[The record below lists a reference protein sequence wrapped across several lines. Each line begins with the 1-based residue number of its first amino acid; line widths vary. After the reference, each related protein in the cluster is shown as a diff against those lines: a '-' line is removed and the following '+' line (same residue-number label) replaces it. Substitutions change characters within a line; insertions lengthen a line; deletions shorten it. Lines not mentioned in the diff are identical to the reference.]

1 MSMQIADVVI
11 PAGAEGEV
19 VMMLGTLVQVKVP
32 STRTEGVFSV
42 VEHTVPPLAGPPLH
56 THPETEIL
64 YVLSGEFDVGIGA
77 EIARAKEGAVIHVPP
92 ETPHSTK
99 NVGERAGRL
108 LSIYLPGSADR
119 FFVEA
124 GTPVSTG
131 APLPDLDRAADLSG
145 VDVPAVLAIA
155 ERHGM
160 RIVGT
165 GR

>member
-1 MSMQIADVVI
+1 MQIADAII
-11 PAGAEGEV
+11 PAAGGDT
-19 VMMLGTLVQVKVP
+19 MMNLGTLVRIKVP
-32 STRTEGVFSV
+32 STATQGTFSI

-64 YVLSGEFDVGIGA
+64 YVLAGEFDVGIGA
-77 EIARAKEGAVIHVPP
+77 DTMRATEGAVIHVPP

-108 LSIYLPGSADR
+108 LSVYLPGIADR

-124 GTPVSTG
+124 GTPVTAG
-131 APLPDLDRAADLSG
+131 ASLPDFDRPADLSG
-145 VDVPAVLAIA
+145 VDVGAVLAIA

-160 RIVGT
+160 RIVRS